1 MSDSQELQDLKQK
14 SNQKKL
20 TKAQIKR
27 IEKQKQQAQID
38 QEEKELL
45 THYQSKLAN
54 YYLD

>member
-38 QEEKELL
+38 
-45 THYQSKLAN
+45 
-54 YYLD
+54 